1 MRLDAE
7 PWWRQAQADLET
19 AEVVLVAR
27 RFYAVAWF
35 AQQAV
40 EKGLKALYVE
50 RRGVLAPRT
59 HDLQFLGHEVSIPPI
74 LDTDLAQINP
84 TFDLTRYPSPTSRTA
99 PVDLVTE
106 QRANDNLAAARRV
119 LRWLEQEVGLTP
131 PSP

>member
-1 MRLDAE
+1 MRPDAV

-19 AEVVLVAR
+19 AHVVLVAR
-27 RFYAVAWF
+27 RFYAVSWF
-35 AQQAV
+35 VQQAV

-59 HDLQFLGHEVSIPPI
+59 HDLQFLGREVSIPPF
-74 LDTDLAQINP
+74 LDADLAQINP
-84 TFDLTRYPSPTSRTA
+84 TFDLTRYPSPTSRVA

-106 QRANDNLAAARRV
+106 QRANVNLAAARRV
-119 LRWLEQEVGLTP
+119 FSWLEQELGPTP